1 MNDSGPPRRGFSP
14 LALVQFLGASSLVA
28 WLTWGLTNYI
38 GAKNNQQQQLNA
50 FINTISEF
58 MINNQLDVQS
68 SPDTLPPVSRA
79 ARGFALN
86 TLTALDGVWPVA
98 DPRKKE
104 ALLKFLYDSQLIGY
118 CRNPVIG
125 QRRLPTA
132 TAPVRCTPTRI
143 NLRDARLRQLTM
155 PAVGLVLR
163 GINLSYTD
171 LGRSTFRQ
179 LDLSHADFTS
189 SNLLGA
195 DLRGSLLMGAAL
207 RNAFVINADLR
218 GSDLSGADL
227 RGAQLCGADL
237 REVIGLEQVQLGGA
251 SFDGTTRLPEGG
263 AELLLRGGAQVV
275 GPDRPTRSCV
285 RNRVIE
291 LAG

>member
-1 MNDSGPPRRGFSP
+1 MTDGDPPRRGFSP
-14 LALVQFLGASSLVA
+14 LGLFQFLGASSLVA
-28 WLTWGLTNYI
+28 LLTWGLTNYI
-38 GAKNNQQQQLNA
+38 GAKNNQQQQLNT

-58 MINNQLDVQS
+58 MINKQLDVQS
-68 SPDTLPPVSRA
+68 SPEALSPVSRA

-86 TLTALDGVWPVA
+86 TLNALDGVWPIG

-118 CRNPVIG
+118 CKNLVIG
-125 QRRLPTA
+125 QRQLPAA
-132 TAPVRCTPTRI
+132 TASLRCTPSRI
-143 NLRDARLRQLTM
+143 NLRDARLRQLSM

-163 GINLSYTD
+163 GINLAYTD
-171 LGRSTFRQ
+171 LGRSHFRK

-195 DLRGSLLMGAAL
+195 DLRGSLLVGASL
-207 RNAFVINADLR
+207 RNAFVMDADLR
-218 GSDLSGADL
+218 DSDLSGADL

-237 REVIGLEQVQLGGA
+237 RGAIGLGQARLEGA
-251 SFDGTTRLPEGG
+251 STDRATRLPQGG
-263 AELLLRGGAQVV
+263 AELLRRGGAQLV
-275 GPDRPTRSCV
+275 GPGLPTRSCT